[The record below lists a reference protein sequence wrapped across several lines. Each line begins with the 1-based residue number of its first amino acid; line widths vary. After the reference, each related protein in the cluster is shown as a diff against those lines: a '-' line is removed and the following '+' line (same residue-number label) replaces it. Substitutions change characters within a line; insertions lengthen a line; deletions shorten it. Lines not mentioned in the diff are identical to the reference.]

1 MIRRSLVTTICFFAL
16 LLPALLMAAE
26 EAGDNIPGM
35 KEFHEVM
42 AKMWHTYYPAN
53 DWAAVRKDL
62 GVLQERAKKLQETKL
77 TGAMAAKQETFDNN
91 DAALLKQIDL
101 LAAACQKDNDK
112 KVKQGV
118 FDVHMAFHDMISA
131 LYAK

>member
-1 MIRRSLVTTICFFAL
+1 MIRRSLVTTICFAL
-16 LLPALLMAAE
+16 LLPALLLAAE

-62 GVLQERAKKLQETKL
+62 GALQERAKKLQETKL
-77 TGAMAAKQETFDNN
+77 TGAMAAKQETFDKNV
-91 DAALLKQIDL
+91 AELLKQIDL
-101 LAAACQKDNDK
+101 LAAACQKDNDEN
-112 KVKQGV
+112 VKQGV